1 MCSRLM
7 CWRLGILYLVLIE
20 SVNIFGRLSYRERDI
35 QYDEKELRI
44 SRVFMDMKYI
54 MHNCN
59 IVRARARS
67 HNIIIIYIYT
77 YISSRRS
84 PYLMSSDQLPL
95 ASVVQPIMS
104 RIALRHISLNKAV
117 TNKVM
122 SFNVDGSLKFDSRGF
137 ILTPLS
143 KCCSKERQHQ

>member
-1 MCSRLM
+1 MCSLM
-7 CWRLGILYLVLIE
+7 CWRLDILYLVLIE

-95 ASVVQPIMS
+95 ASVVQPIVKDIIETYLTQQS
-104 RIALRHISLNKAV
+104 GDKQS
-117 TNKVM
+117 
-122 SFNVDGSLKFDSRGF
+122 NVIQCRWQF
-137 ILTPLS
+137 
-143 KCCSKERQHQ
+143 EV